1 MPEQS
6 KPAKM
11 LIFGGNAITSQYDS
25 SVKEIGQLIIEYKET
40 LTKYQEY
47 KTKVD
52 LIKDRFFTICQE
64 NEQVVENDLEQDAK
78 AAVDRG
84 AIVSETIEM
93 HRLSGQVKTE
103 YLLDVISGV
112 IKDGKCKTDGWYEF
126 LELKKD
132 FIDHAKSQ
140 EKNVQIQSQG
150 YFDVPMYKD
159 GPKLLVDDSSGKRT
173 YMKKDTYTTKTT
185 GEESKLPRVYVNIKK
200 LQDWIKK
207 HPAPAK

>member
-1 MPEQS
+1 MTEQS

-11 LIFGGNAITSQYDS
+11 LIFGGNEITSQYDS

-52 LIKDRFFTICQE
+52 AIKDRFFTICQE

-78 AAVDRG
+78 VAVDRG

-103 YLLDVISGV
+103 YLLHVISAI
-112 IKDGKCKTDGWYEF
+112 IKDGEDKDGWYEF
-126 LELKKD
+126 LNLKKD
-132 FIDHAKSQ
+132 FIAHAKSQ
-140 EKNVQIQSQG
+140 DKNVQIQSQG

-159 GPKLLVDDSSGKRT
+159 GPKLLVDDSSGKRI

-200 LQDWIKK
+200 LKDWIKK
-207 HPAPAK
+207 NPAPAK